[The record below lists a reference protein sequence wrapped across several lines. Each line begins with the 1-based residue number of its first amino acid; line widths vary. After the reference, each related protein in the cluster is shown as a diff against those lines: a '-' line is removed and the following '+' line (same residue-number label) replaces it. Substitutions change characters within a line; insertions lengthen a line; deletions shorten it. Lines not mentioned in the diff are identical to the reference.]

1 MPTLF
6 DTGDGT
12 DPASLSGATP
22 TNELAHRP
30 EPGRLGVWLGVAF
43 VLHAAGFAVFLT
55 WQPTWFERNASA
67 PEVPVEVTW
76 LGEVRAPEA
85 TPPAPPP
92 LPPPPLP
99 PPPLPPPPLPP
110 PLKLLPPNAVQPPP
124 VEPAIAQ
131 SLTPLAPK
139 AKLSESPPEPAAPA
153 VQPAIVSPPVAK
165 PEVPANLPLPRQ
177 ATRTEP
183 VDAPISTSGAPSSP
197 ASTVESTPVVPA
209 PEAPA
214 SVARTEPTLIASSQQ
229 PPVYPRASR
238 RAGETGTVV
247 LRIDVA
253 VNGAVTSSAVAVSS
267 GFARLDAAAQKAV
280 QHWRFTPGTAGGA
293 PTAMSLQVPIR
304 FELQ

>member
-12 DPASLSGATP
+12 DLAVLSGATP

-92 LPPPPLP
+92 PPPPPKLPPPS
-99 PPPLPPPPLPP
+99 
-110 PLKLLPPNAVQPPP
+110 AVKPPP

-139 AKLSESPPEPAAPA
+139 AKLGESPPEPAAPA

-165 PEVPANLPLPRQ
+165 PEVPVNLPVPRE

-183 VDAPISTSGAPSSP
+183 VNAPISTSGAPSSP
-197 ASTVESTPVVPA
+197 ASTVESTPAVPA

>member
-12 DPASLSGATP
+12 DLALLSGATP

-67 PEVPVEVTW
+67 PEMPVEVTW

-92 LPPPPLP
+92 PPPPPKLP
-99 PPPLPPPPLPP
+99 
-110 PLKLLPPNAVQPPP
+110 PPNAVKPSP

-214 SVARTEPTLIASSQQ
+214 SSARTEPTLIASSQQ

>member
-12 DPASLSGATP
+12 DLALLSGATP

-92 LPPPPLP
+92 PPPPPKLP
-99 PPPLPPPPLPP
+99 
-110 PLKLLPPNAVQPPP
+110 PPNAVKPSP

-214 SVARTEPTLIASSQQ
+214 SSARTEPTLIASSQQ

>member
-6 DTGDGT
+6 DIGDGT
-12 DPASLSGATP
+12 DLALLSGATP

-30 EPGRLGVWLGVAF
+30 EPGPLGVWLGVAF

-85 TPPAPPP
+85 PPPAPPPPAPPP
-92 LPPPPLP
+92 LPPPPKLP
-99 PPPLPPPPLPP
+99 
-110 PLKLLPPNAVQPPP
+110 PPNAVKPSP

>member
-12 DPASLSGATP
+12 DLALLSGATP
-22 TNELAHRP
+22 TNELAYRP

-55 WQPTWFERNASA
+55 WQSTWFERNASA
-67 PEVPVEVTW
+67 PEVPVEVIW

-85 TPPAPPP
+85 TPPAPLPP
-92 LPPPPLP
+92 PSPPKLPPPPP
-99 PPPLPPPPLPP
+99 PP
-110 PLKLLPPNAVQPPP
+110 PLKLLPPDAVKPSP

-197 ASTVESTPVVPA
+197 ASTVESTPAVPA